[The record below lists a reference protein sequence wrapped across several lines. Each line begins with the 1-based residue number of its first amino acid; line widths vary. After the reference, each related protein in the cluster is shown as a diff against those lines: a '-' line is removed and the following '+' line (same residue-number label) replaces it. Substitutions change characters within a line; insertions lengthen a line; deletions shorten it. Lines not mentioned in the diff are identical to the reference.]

1 MIDLSNH
8 TATKHTVLPDGAIE
22 RLLQRVEAI
31 LNSFEQPDH
40 IQQQIT
46 YIAYELRLIP
56 DSESPKN
63 RYRCMVRAAR
73 VSLIFIATTAA
84 VQQELQWIPEWL
96 RLWHRLEPLTER
108 SNDWHSGEQL
118 RPWLHQLP
126 SLPDPIYEQT
136 ISLRNP
142 HMRALCAKLLQ
153 PQNPTDHARLLLM
166 LRDPSATVR
175 LEARKTFD
183 RQHLAEPWMVLL
195 PEPPTF
201 PPNTSPEDID
211 AAQKTLLDTF
221 QHFPAPY
228 ASQDARFQPLFDRV
242 TRLPPSL
249 QADVALSLLADTSIF
264 YFKDRLAFFINLT
277 IQTGDIGAQRFPP
290 ALLSWLHPSNSI
302 YQHVDKIAPILRD
315 APESWRN
322 TFCDALISAF
332 ASWPMLTA
340 QITYDHFVSTPFGL
354 FASLWP
360 PSRDPTPLLDL
371 ADSLSA
377 NNDIPDNRKQ
387 SILSTLSKTLQ
398 IISPALI
405 PWTRIEHELFSPS
418 SHWSSHTLCDL
429 GHQHAP
435 SPIFQSWIQRA
446 QLPQYADQ
454 SDLQYAFKNHFPPKN
469 SSEQTPEAIAE
480 SRSNFLANL
489 QQTPTFFE
497 TLSKTSLTPILPTLR
512 DLISNQLW
520 HPTYKECCQI
530 IRSIATDNPQQC
542 HAFFLMKQALIC
554 VIYEA
559 STGEKLW
566 DFNDEPPH
574 KGPWWQPQSPNL
586 SNPDNTIQ
594 PHEWDLY
601 RTLRAQVTERDQN
614 FWFNT
619 FNLIPVVN
627 PHPSDLTLIQEAHQL
642 WLDDRLP
649 IPTHHFLLIYLSLH
663 GKRATLPLL
672 PKAWSVAL
680 TTHPP
685 HKADDILKLCLILAP
700 HQFLPERFKSNP
712 KLSIPEWMDTPS

>member
-1 MIDLSNH
+1 MIDLSH
-8 TATKHTVLPDGAIE
+8 SAKKHTVLPDGAIE
-22 RLLQRVEAI
+22 RLLQRVEALLI
-31 LNSFEQPDH
+31 SLEQPDH
-40 IQQQIT
+40 VQQQIT
-46 YIAYELRLIP
+46 YVAYELRLIP

-63 RYRCMVRAAR
+63 RYRCIVRAAR

-84 VQQELQWIPEWL
+84 LQQELQWLPEWL
-96 RLWHRLEPLTER
+96 RLWHKLEPFTER
-108 SNDWHSGEQL
+108 WNDWHSGERF

-126 SLPDPIYEQT
+126 SLPDPIYEQV

-153 PQNPTDHARLLLM
+153 PQNPTDHARLLHM
-166 LRDPSATVR
+166 LRDPSVAVR
-175 LEARKTFD
+175 LEARKTFA
-183 RQHLAEPWMVLL
+183 HKNLAEPWMVLL
-195 PEPPTF
+195 PKPPTF

-211 AAQKTLLDTF
+211 AAHKTLLNAF

-228 ASQDARFQPLFDRV
+228 ASENAPFQPLFDSV
-242 TRLPPSL
+242 TRLPPAL
-249 QADVALSLLADTSIF
+249 QVDVSLSLLTDTSIF
-264 YFKDRLAFFINLT
+264 YFKDRLTFFINLT
-277 IQTGDIGAQRFPP
+277 IQAGDIGAQRFPST
-290 ALLSWLHPSNSI
+290 LLSWLRSTESI
-302 YQHVDKIAPILRD
+302 YQHVDKITPILCS

-360 PSRDPTPLLDL
+360 PSHDPTPLLDL

-435 SPIFQSWIQRA
+435 TPIFQSWIQRA
-446 QLPQYADQ
+446 QFPQYADQ
-454 SDLQYAFKNHFPPKN
+454 SGLQSTFQKHLPPPPPPP
-469 SSEQTPEAIAE
+469 EQTPEI
-480 SRSNFLANL
+480 LANL
-489 QQTPTFFE
+489 RTNLLTDLQNPTSRAAIFD
-497 TLSKTSLTPILPTLR
+497 KSLTPILPVLR
-512 DLISNQLW
+512 DLIHDQLW
-520 HPTYKECCQI
+520 LPTYKECCKVLGYI
-530 IRSIATDNPQQC
+530 NSHNRPQC
-542 HAFFLMKQALIC
+542 HSAFLTNQALIR
-554 VIYEA
+554 VVYKAAIGESLLDPDEDPPDS
-559 STGEKLW
+559 ST
-566 DFNDEPPH
+566 
-574 KGPWWQPQSPNL
+574 WWQPQKPDL
-586 SNPDNTIQ
+586 SNPTNTIQ

-601 RTLRAQVTERDQN
+601 RTLRSQVTERNSD

-619 FNLIPVVN
+619 LEFIPVVN
-627 PHPSDLTLIQEAHQL
+627 PLPSDLTLIQEAHQL

-649 IPTHHFLLIYLSLH
+649 IPADHLLLFFLSFY